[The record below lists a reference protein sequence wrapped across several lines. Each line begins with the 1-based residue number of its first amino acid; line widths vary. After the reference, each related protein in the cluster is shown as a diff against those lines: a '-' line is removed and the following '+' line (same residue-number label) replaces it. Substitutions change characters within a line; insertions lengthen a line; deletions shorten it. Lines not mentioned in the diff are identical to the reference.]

1 MKLISIVLN
10 IIILS
15 TFIYAQDKGGPPPFA
30 PDSVIIFE
38 SPRPLI
44 TTQDNLKTPNGG
56 WGADL
61 VLSDSGFG
69 VGFFLHT
76 FLSQKLMLHSSL
88 YISGARSSDE
98 FDELIIDNEGYYV
111 WQVRNKINRLYKFPL
126 MVGLQY
132 FLFQEDLSE
141 SFQPYLSVGG
151 GPTLILS
158 TPYTYNRIPNGEVMD
173 WFKSFSYADVYTKFG
188 GYIGIGS
195 YFGSF
200 AGNIMGVNIK
210 YYYVPFGD
218 NGLESILGLPIQNF
232 GGVFLSLSLGT
243 SF

>member
-1 MKLISIVLN
+1 MKILLIIAIFL
-10 IIILS
+10 
-15 TFIYAQDKGGPPPFA
+15 FISGNMYAQDKGGPSPFS

-38 SPRPLI
+38 SPRPLV
-44 TTQDNLKTPNGG
+44 TAQDNLKSPSGG

-61 VLSDSGFG
+61 LLSDSGFG
-69 VGFFLHT
+69 AGMFLHT
-76 FLSQKLMLHSSL
+76 FLSQSLMLHSSL
-88 YISGARSSDE
+88 YISGARNSDE
-98 FDELIIDNEGYYV
+98 FDELIIDSQGYYV
-111 WQVRNKINRLYKFPL
+111 WQVRNKINRLFKFPL

-132 FLFQEDLSE
+132 FMFQDDLSE

-151 GPTLILS
+151 GPTFILS
-158 TPYTYNRIPNGEVMD
+158 TPYTNNRIPNGEVMG
-173 WFKSFSYADVYTKFG
+173 WFKSFSYADLYTKFG
-188 GYIGIGS
+188 GYIGLGS

-200 AGNIMGVNIK
+200 SGNIMSVNVK

>member
-1 MKLISIVLN
+1 MKTL
-10 IIILS
+10 IILKILLFS
-15 TFIYAQDKGGPPPFA
+15 LLAYSQEKGGPPPFS
-30 PDSVIIFE
+30 PDSIIIFE

-44 TTQDNLKTPNGG
+44 SEQDNLQTPNGG

-69 VGFFLHT
+69 VGVFLHS
-76 FLSQKLMLHSSL
+76 FLSKSLMIHSSL
-88 YISGARSSDE
+88 YLSGARNSDE
-98 FDELIIDNEGYYV
+98 FDELIIDSQGYYV
-111 WQVRNKINRLYKFPL
+111 WQVRNKINRLFKFPL

-132 FLFQEDLSE
+132 FLFQDDLSE
-141 SFQPYLSVGG
+141 SFQPYLAVGG
-151 GPTLILS
+151 GPTFILS
-158 TPYTYNRIPNGEVMD
+158 TPYTNNRIPNGEVMG
-173 WFKSFSYADVYTKFG
+173 WFKSFSYADFYTKLG
-188 GYIGIGS
+188 AYIGLGT

-200 AGNIMGVNIK
+200 SGNIMSVNVK
-210 YYYVPFGD
+210 YYYVPFGE

>member
-1 MKLISIVLN
+1 MKILLIVISFLFFN
-10 IIILS
+10 GIIN
-15 TFIYAQDKGGPPPFA
+15 AQDKGGPTPFS

-44 TTQDNLKTPNGG
+44 NAQDNLKTPSGG

-61 VLSDSGFG
+61 LLSDSGFG
-69 VGFFLHT
+69 AGLFLHT

-88 YISGARSSDE
+88 YISGARNSDE
-98 FDELIIDNEGYYV
+98 FEQLIYDNQGYLV
-111 WQVRNKINRLYKFPL
+111 WQVMDKINRLFKFPL

-132 FLFQEDLSE
+132 FMFQDKLSD
-141 SFQPYLSVGG
+141 SFQPYLALGG
-151 GPTLILS
+151 GPTFILS
-158 TPYTYNRIPNGEVMD
+158 TPYTYNRIPNGEVMG
-173 WFKSFSYADVYTKFG
+173 WFKSFSYADLYTRFG
-188 GYIGIGS
+188 GYIGLGT

-200 AGNIMGVNIK
+200 AGNIMSVNIK
-210 YYYVPFGD
+210 YYYVPFGE

>member
-1 MKLISIVLN
+1 MKLLV
-10 IIILS
+10 IILS
-15 TFIYAQDKGGPPPFA
+15 FLLFSANLKAQDKGGPTPFS

-44 TTQDNLKTPNGG
+44 TSQDNLQTPSGG

-61 VLSDSGFG
+61 ILSDSGFG
-69 VGFFLHT
+69 VGLFLHT
-76 FLSQKLMLHSSL
+76 FLSQKLLLHSSL
-88 YISGARSSDE
+88 YISGARNSDE
-98 FDELIIDNEGYYV
+98 FEELMYDKEGYYV

-126 MVGLQY
+126 MLGLQY
-132 FLFQEDLSE
+132 FLFQDNLSD
-141 SFQPYLSVGG
+141 SFQPYLAVGG

-158 TPYTYNRIPNGEVMD
+158 NPYTYNRIPNGEVVG
-173 WFKSFSYADVYTKFG
+173 WFKSFSYSDLYTKFG
-188 GYIGIGS
+188 GYIGLGT

-200 AGNIMGVNIK
+200 SGNIMSVNVK

-218 NGLESILGLPIQNF
+218 NGLESVLGLPIQNF

-243 SF
+243 AF